1 MRSLGTISRIAL
13 LGGTGKLGRGLA
25 LRWCS
30 KRQVIIGSRF
40 RSKAETAA
48 EEIRQLARGKRC
60 VANIRGM
67 LNREAVKEADLAV
80 FCVGLGPALRL
91 ATRLKGA
98 LKDKLVL
105 SPIVSMGHRGNL
117 RTPKLKPSTSAAIK
131 LAKALGQRSNV
142 VAGLHTIPAF
152 MLYLPEPLHNYS
164 VVVYGE
170 QPAKG
175 AVMRL
180 VSEIG
185 GLHPLDGGP
194 LEMSFLS
201 EYTTPLLLNLKKLN
215 ECLGGSV
222 RYC

>member
-1 MRSLGTISRIAL
+1 MRFGGSIDKIAL

-40 RSKAETAA
+40 RPKAEAA
-48 EEIRQLARGKRC
+48 TEEVRQLVREKRY
-60 VANIRGM
+60 ADNIRGM
-67 LNREAVKEADLAV
+67 LNREAAREADLV
-80 FCVGLGPALRL
+80 IFCVGLGPALRL
-91 ATRLKGA
+91 ATRIRGA

-117 RTPKLKPSTSAAIK
+117 RTPKLNPPNSAAVK

-142 VAGLHTIPAF
+142 VSGLHTIPAF
-152 MLYLPEPLHNYS
+152 MLYSPDPLHDYS
-164 VVVYGE
+164 VVIYGE

-175 AVMRL
+175 IVMRL
-180 VSEIG
+180 VNEID
-185 GLHPLDGGP
+185 GLHSLDGGP

-201 EYTTPLLLNLKKLN
+201 EYATPLLLNLKKLN
-215 ECLGGSV
+215 ESRVHSV
-222 RYC
+222 RYY